1 MTGSAGK
8 RRGCLLALLVAL
20 IVFAAVSLFLEFY
33 IPMKV
38 ADFYAARIKTSL
50 KLQRKPEITIDMH
63 PFLYKLAIGEVD
75 RVTFSA
81 EDVSIPERPAV
92 SKIDAE
98 VKGIRFNLLEII
110 KMRQPAAIKRIDEGS
125 ARIVLSEK
133 AVNDFMAWQ
142 LAGSTIK
149 LEEDGL
155 WYVTS
160 LSYIGAGTTMNAPG
174 DITVITGDTVAFQP
188 DIDRIAVLPLS
199 QEEKDYLAGALAVKY
214 RIDEM
219 PEGVSLK
226 KITVEAVRIII
237 DCEFTGTNLLK
248 MGSV

>member
-1 MTGSAGK
+1 MTKSKGK
-8 RRGCLLALLVAL
+8 KRGCLLALFIAFFL
-20 IVFAAVSLFLEFY
+20 FAVVSLFLEFY
-33 IPMKV
+33 IPSKA
-38 ADFYAARIKTSL
+38 ADLAAEKIMTDYKL
-50 KLQRKPEITIDMH
+50 KKKPEITIDMH
-63 PFLYKLAIGEVD
+63 PLLYKLFVGEVD
-75 RVTFSA
+75 RVSISA
-81 EDVSIPERPAV
+81 EDVKLPERPEI
-92 SKIDAE
+92 SKVDAE
-98 VKGIRFNLLEII
+98 VKGIHFSLLEII
-110 KMRQPAAIKRIDEGS
+110 KTRQPAAIKRIDEGG

-133 AVNDFMAWQ
+133 AVNEFMANN

-149 LEEDGL
+149 LREDGL

-160 LSYIGAGTTMNAPG
+160 LSYIGAGTAMSIPG
-174 DITVITGDTVAFQP
+174 DVKVITGDTVAFQP
-188 DIDRIAVLPLS
+188 DIDRITILPLS

-226 KITVEAVRIII
+226 KITVQSGRMII

>member
-1 MTGSAGK
+1 MTKSKGK
-8 RRGCLLALLVAL
+8 KRGCLLALF
-20 IVFAAVSLFLEFY
+20 IVLFLFAAASLFLEFY
-33 IPMKV
+33 VPSKA
-38 ADFYAARIKTSL
+38 ADLAAEKIKTSL
-50 KLQRKPEITIDMH
+50 KLKKKPEITINMH
-63 PFLYKLAIGEVD
+63 PLLYKMAIGEVD
-75 RVTFSA
+75 LVSISA
-81 EDVSIPERPAV
+81 EDVKLPERPEV
-92 SKIDAE
+92 SKVDAE
-98 VKGIRFNLLEII
+98 VKGIHFSLLDII
-110 KMRQPAAIKRIDEGS
+110 KTRQPAAIKRIDEGS

-133 AVNDFMAWQ
+133 AVNELMANS

-160 LSYIGAGTTMNAPG
+160 LPYFGAGTAMSIPG

-188 DIDRIAVLPLS
+188 DLDRIAVLPLS

-226 KITVEAVRIII
+226 KVTVEAGRMII
-237 DCEFTGTNLLK
+237 DCELTGTNLLK